1 MTSLNLWTLPNA
13 GATPRRPLARAAM
26 RYIAR
31 LLAVP
36 VRAHR
41 AWRDTEHVMG
51 FSDHLLKDIG
61 VARCEIEAAVRW
73 GPERR
78 W

>member
-1 MTSLNLWTLPNA
+1 MTSLSMRPLPNSG
-13 GATPRRPLARAAM
+13 GAPSRPIAWAAL
-26 RYIAR
+26 RSVAR

-36 VRAHR
+36 VRAYR

-51 FSDHLLKDIG
+51 LSDHLLKDIG

-78 W
+78 

>member
-1 MTSLNLWTLPNA
+1 MISLSTLQESNA
-13 GATPRRPLARAAM
+13 GPYRQVARAITRRVALILG
-26 RYIAR
+26 Y
-31 LLAVP
+31 LAQAY
-36 VRAHR
+36 RTR
-41 AWRDTEHVMG
+41 RDSEHVMG

>member
-1 MTSLNLWTLPNA
+1 MTSLSTRTLPNSGTSPSRPIA
-13 GATPRRPLARAAM
+13 QGALRSVV
-26 RYIAR
+26 R

-36 VRAHR
+36 VRAYR

-61 VARCEIEAAVRW
+61 IARCEIDAAVRRE
-73 GPERR
+73 PPR
-78 W
+78 